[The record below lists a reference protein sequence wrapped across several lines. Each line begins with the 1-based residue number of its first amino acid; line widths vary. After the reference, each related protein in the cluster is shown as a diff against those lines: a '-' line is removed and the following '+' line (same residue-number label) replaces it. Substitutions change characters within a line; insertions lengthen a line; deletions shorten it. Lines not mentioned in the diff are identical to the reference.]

1 MSKHSL
7 DNFHTT
13 GVCISTAF
21 GFCHYI
27 TIDDMLAVFNVLH
40 ISHRINLL
48 EISCV
53 FPCNEQMVEKRLW
66 GEGGNIVNN
75 TSCDSLYLNNLESKR
90 VNSKSTLIQRT
101 PTIIILNTTE
111 KDVVQ
116 WMTRTYS
123 GKKNYE
129 WS

>member
-1 MSKHSL
+1 MK
-7 DNFHTT
+7 
-13 GVCISTAF
+13 
-21 GFCHYI
+21 
-27 TIDDMLAVFNVLH
+27 
-40 ISHRINLL
+40 
-48 EISCV
+48 
-53 FPCNEQMVEKRLW
+53 
-66 GEGGNIVNN
+66 GGNIVNN

>member
-1 MSKHSL
+1 
-7 DNFHTT
+7 
-13 GVCISTAF
+13 
-21 GFCHYI
+21 
-27 TIDDMLAVFNVLH
+27 MLAVFNVLH

-101 PTIIILNTTE
+101 PMIIILNTTE

-116 WMTRTYS
+116 WMTRKYS
-123 GKKNYE
+123 GKKLWVVLRWFEPTTFRLVLRMLYF
-129 WS
+129 WAVRDLWLKLGR